1 MISSTELR
9 NKKFLIFLELVKT
22 DESYSDLRKA
32 IDFDYKLDTLEGGFL
47 NKELKTNYTLPNVD
61 F

>member
-22 DESYSDLRKA
+22 DESYSDLRKVN
-32 IDFDYKLDTLEGGFL
+32 DFGYKLDTLEGGFL